1 MADFVAV
8 LRKTIGALGDNT
20 PEMREKVYDK
30 ARATIEAKLAAL
42 DPQPPAAIIDRQ
54 RKALDDAIAV
64 VRADY
69 AAPVEPDDDFDDIIG
84 SFDTPPPAA
93 EEPKPA
99 PAPIPAPTAAV
110 AVPARDPVIDP
121 VDEDDDADDRAGDAP
136 EPESDFVARPEL
148 VGAPRPRPAPA
159 RKRSAIS
166 GAALAAALV
175 AILVVAGGVYAL
187 WMNRDAFFGAPTPG
201 PVASET
207 ETPDVATTAEE
218 LVEESEDD
226 EAAAEEDVAEL
237 PAAGEAEPTAE
248 QPAAPTPAPNA
259 AVEKFTQR
267 LMADGSEVD
276 DGPAGGERTIGE
288 GTSVATLVPPDE
300 QAAGAG
306 GDETAEPA
314 TPTQNDAAQPAVAVG
329 QRAIFYEERTS
340 SAQGSAEMG
349 SIVWSVVRESPGGD
363 MPAEPAIRAE
373 ATIPAKDIQ
382 LRMTIR
388 RNGDQTLPA
397 AHIVEMIFLTPD
409 GFEGGAISNVSRMA
423 LKETEQAAGNPL
435 AGIPAKI
442 ADGFFLIA
450 LSDSPNEIEANLT
463 LLGSRDWL
471 DIPIVYQTG
480 RRALLSLEKGI
491 PGERAFQE
499 ALEAWRQAPPT
510 TTGSA
515 G

>member
-30 ARATIEAKLAAL
+30 ARSTIEAKLAAL
-42 DPQPPAAIIDRQ
+42 NPQPPAAVIERQ
-54 RKALDDAIAV
+54 LKALEDAIDV

-69 AAPVEPDDDFDDIIG
+69 AAPEEPEDDFDDIIG
-84 SFDTPPPAA
+84 SFDAPPPLAV
-93 EEPKPA
+93 EPKPA
-99 PAPIPAPTAAV
+99 PVATPITAATPAV
-110 AVPARDPVIDP
+110 ATPSRDPVIEP
-121 VDEDDDADDRAGDAP
+121 VEADDDAREAD
-136 EPESDFVARPEL
+136 SDFVARPEL
-148 VGAPRPRPAPA
+148 AGAPRPRPAPA
-159 RKRSAIS
+159 RRRASIS
-166 GAALAAALV
+166 KAALAAALAAV
-175 AILVVAGGVYAL
+175 LVVAGGVYAL
-187 WMNRDAFFGAPTPG
+187 WMNRDAFFGGSTPG

-207 ETPDVATTAEE
+207 EAPDVATTAEE
-218 LVEESEDD
+218 LVEESAD
-226 EAAAEEDVAEL
+226 EAPAEEVAEAPAAEL
-237 PAAGEAEPTAE
+237 PAV
-248 QPAAPTPAPNA
+248 PTPTPDAT
-259 AVEKFTQR
+259 VEKFTQR
-267 LMADGSEVD
+267 LMTDGSEVD

-300 QAAGAG
+300 QPDGAAAG
-306 GDETAEPA
+306 ETAEPA
-314 TPTQNDAAQPAVAVG
+314 TPTQNEAAQPAVAVG
-329 QRAIFYEERTS
+329 QRAIFYEERTN

-349 SIVWSVVRESPGGD
+349 SIVWTVVRESPGGD

-423 LKETEQAAGNPL
+423 MKETEQAAGNPL

-450 LSDSPNEIEANLT
+450 LSDAANEIEANMT
-463 LLGSRDWL
+463 LLGSRDWI

-499 ALEAWRQAPPT
+499 ALDAWRQAPPT
-510 TTGSA
+510 SADSA